1 MTGGTIAAACGFLL
15 IVLLAIFWRLPNAE
29 KAGRQGEKRVAKK
42 LSDLDSSVY
51 KAFHNVLLPTARGS
65 AQIDHVVISAY
76 GIFVIETKNFKGR
89 LTGGLESETWQQHF
103 GAKSYPLRN
112 PVLQNEGHV
121 RALMRALKLTDRTL
135 FVPLVVF
142 AGSAD
147 VEVPVVA
154 LDYMELAEK
163 LVARIL
169 SYTEPRLADEEVSEL
184 CSLLRR
190 ARVQGK
196 EAEREH
202 VRYARERQRIA
213 AQRRGEGLCPRCGG
227 ELRLRQ
233 GRYGTFLGCSNYP
246 ECRYTDKAD

>member
-51 KAFHNVLLPTARGS
+51 KAFHNVLLTTARGS
-65 AQIDHVVISAY
+65 AQIDHVVICAY

-154 LDYMELAEK
+154 LGYLAAK
-163 LVARIL
+163 FLASL
-169 SYTEPRLADEEVSEL
+169 SDSSATKTSPAPGT
-184 CSLLRR
+184 SLRPNISTGVEGPASLTRR
-190 ARVQGK
+190 PLSSI
-196 EAEREH
+196 
-202 VRYARERQRIA
+202 IA
-213 AQRRGEGLCPRCGG
+213 LTLP
-227 ELRLRQ
+227 
-233 GRYGTFLGCSNYP
+233 
-246 ECRYTDKAD
+246 